1 MALVLKQSGLMP
13 YGDFDGLDAPTATLK
28 GGELVTF
35 TATAIGTSIDLEAAD
50 VEDGYVG
57 TTSKQRAVLTTA
69 MAAGTKPLFLA
80 DEGTTG
86 YGTLFGQVVG
96 GQTGQQVINGA
107 VLGPHT
113 AAGSGKVT
121 IYGQQGFYA
130 TTLDACDTATD
141 GLVPS
146 NATLAPNAPLT
157 YSVLGLLTPVGS
169 TKGAAGGGATAVAR
183 LVEFSSNG
191 SLVNTPVNLVAAL
204 NSPSGSV
211 ASVSANRFTMATY
224 WFSGAAT

>member
-1 MALVLKQSGLMP
+1 MALVLKQSGLIP

-35 TATAIGTSIDLEAAD
+35 TATSIFGTIDLEAAD
-50 VEDGYVG
+50 VQDGYVG
-57 TTSKQRAVLTTA
+57 TTNKQRPVLTTA

-80 DEGTTG
+80 DEGTAG

-96 GQTGQQVINGA
+96 AQTGQSTSGA
-107 VLGPHT
+107 QLGPHT
-113 AAGSGKVT
+113 TAGSGKVT

-141 GLVPS
+141 GLTPT

-169 TKGAAGGGATAVAR
+169 TKGVAGGGATAVAR
-183 LVEFSSNG
+183 LVEFAPNG

-211 ASVSANRFTMATY
+211 QSVSANRFTMATY

>member
-1 MALVLKQSGLMP
+1 MTLVLVQSGLMP
-13 YGDFDGLDAPTATLK
+13 MGQFDGLDAPTATLK

-35 TATAIGTSIDLEAAD
+35 TTTAITIGNADLEAAD

-57 TTSKQRAVLTTA
+57 TTTKLRAAITTT
-69 MAAGTKPLFLA
+69 MGSGTKPLFLA

-96 GQTGQQVINGA
+96 AAVGQSTSGSQ
-107 VLGPHT
+107 LGPHT
-113 AAGSGKVT
+113 TAGSGKVT
-121 IYGQQGFYA
+121 IYGQPGFYA

-141 GLVPS
+141 GLVAS
-146 NATLAPNAPLT
+146 NATLTPNFALT

-169 TKGAAGGGATAVAR
+169 TKGTAGGGSTAVAR

-191 SLVNTPVNLVAAL
+191 SLVNTPTNLVAAV

-211 ASVSANRFTMATY
+211 ASSQANRFTMAVY
-224 WFSGAAT
+224 WFSGAQT